1 MPRFIKNF
9 LLLRKAQ
16 RFLKNAIITEAL
28 KVLRRCEM
36 GGIRYETEKRSGS
49 L

>member
-9 LLLRKAQ
+9 LLLIKAQ

-28 KVLRRCEM
+28 KVLRRCEIEARNGEM
-36 GGIRYETEKRSGS
+36 GVRS
-49 L
+49 